1 MVIIFVENDEDTI
14 AVMSTTENAI
24 RTYIAAVNML
34 SMHVNLVGLTMISG
48 RRVDT
53 KFSTDAVVMLSSL
66 Q

>member
-1 MVIIFVENDEDTI
+1 MVIIFSENDEDTI
-14 AVMSTTENAI
+14 AVMSITDNVI

-34 SMHVNLVGLTMISG
+34 SIHVNLVRLTMIFG
-48 RRVDT
+48 RRVDM